1 MTNSTMANVFAL
13 SQYTVRRKI
22 FKIFGGAFHVYD
34 PMSRIVGYSKM
45 AAFKLKEDIR
55 LYTDESMRTELLV
68 IQARQIID
76 FSAAYDVY
84 DPAEGAKIGVLRR
97 RGFKSLLKDE
107 WEILSASDEPIGTVA
122 EDSWLMATLRRF
134 LTNLIPQS
142 YHVDIQGTPVAII
155 RQNFNP
161 FVLKLKVD
169 LTHDTQQLLDRRL
182 ALAAT
187 ILLAAIEGRQN

>member
-1 MTNSTMANVFAL
+1 MADLLTL

-34 PMSRIVGYSKM
+34 PMGRIVGYSKM

-55 LYTDESMRTELLV
+55 LYADESMRTELLV

-84 DPAEGAKIGVLRR
+84 DPAQRAKIGALRR

-107 WEILSASDEPIGTVA
+107 WEILNAADQQIGTVQ

-142 YHVDIQGTPVAII
+142 YHVDVQGAPVAII

-161 FVLKLKVD
+161 FVLKLNVD
-169 LTHDTQQLLDRRL
+169 LTQDARQLLDRRL

>member
-1 MTNSTMANVFAL
+1 MSDLLNL
-13 SQYTVRRKI
+13 SQYTVRRKV

-34 PMSRIVGYSKM
+34 PMNRIVGYSKM

-55 LYTDESMRTELLV
+55 VYSDETMRAELLV
-68 IQARQIID
+68 IKARQIID

-84 DPAEGAKIGVLRR
+84 DPARGAKVGTLRR
-97 RGFKSLLKDE
+97 RGFKSILKDE
-107 WEILSASDEPIGTVA
+107 WEILTPNDQPVGAIA
-122 EDSWLMATLRRF
+122 EDSWLKATLRRF

-142 YHVDIQGTPVAII
+142 YHVDVQGVPVATI

-169 LTHDTQQLLDRRL
+169 LTPDTSGRIDRRI

>member
-1 MTNSTMANVFAL
+1 MRASTTADLLNL

-22 FKIFGGAFHVYD
+22 FKIFGGAFHIYD
-34 PMSRIVGYSKM
+34 TMGQVVGYSKM

-55 LYTDESMRTELLV
+55 LYSDESMQAELLV
-68 IQARQIID
+68 IKARQIID

-84 DPAEGAKIGVLRR
+84 DPAEGAKVGVLRR

-107 WEILSASDEPIGTVA
+107 WEILDAADQQIGAVK
-122 EDSWLMATLRRF
+122 EDSWLMASLRRF

-142 YHVDIQGTPVAII
+142 YHVDIQGAPVAII

-161 FVLKLKVD
+161 FVLKLRVD
-169 LTHDTQQLLDRRL
+169 LTQDTQQLLDRRL
-182 ALAAT
+182 ALAAA
-187 ILLAAIEGRQN
+187 ILLAAIEGRQE

>member
-1 MTNSTMANVFAL
+1 MADLLTL

-34 PMSRIVGYSKM
+34 PMGRIVGYSKM

-55 LYTDESMRTELLV
+55 LYADESMRTELLV
-68 IQARQIID
+68 IQARQVID

-84 DPAEGAKIGVLRR
+84 DPAQRAKIGVLRR

-107 WEILSASDEPIGTVA
+107 WEILNADDQQIGTVQ

-142 YHVDIQGTPVAII
+142 YHIDVQGAPVAII

-161 FVLKLKVD
+161 FVLKLNVD
-169 LTHDTQQLLDRRL
+169 LTQDARQLLDRRL